1 MSTSFHESLI
11 RVLSDPSV
19 VPPENIIELNF
30 TSFLEFLRGFS
41 RHELV
46 LFAVGE
52 AELVLPIWVAEFP
65 EDDRPKLAIENTKRW
80 LVDGVMPDLM
90 SAGGAYDAAGGAY
103 DAAAASYAAW
113 AAWAASS
120 AASAACDA
128 ACDAA
133 DASYAAA
140 SASVRAR
147 QSDPLITVEDQ
158 LRRLFIIEAK

>member
-90 SAGGAYDAAGGAY
+90 SADAYAAAGGAY